1 MAHNLVQRLDGSEI
15 LEVVRVINLARGPR
29 AFVCGVGDLRSN
41 PLALVVRVGL
51 VGTLPLAAT
60 SSIGTFRV
68 GDGGGNPV
76 TVFLIVPFLGLG
88 RIYIIQSC

>member
-60 SSIGTFRV
+60 SSLGAFGIRYS
-68 GDGGGNPV
+68 GGNPV
-76 TVFLIVPFLGLG
+76 TVFLVVPFFRFGG
-88 RIYIIQSC
+88 IYII